1 MGKKLTNTKMIAAK
15 KLFYLLIL
23 NLQSSPFSLH
33 LLYVVNQKSVAGV
46 KAEISFRSKFW
57 KLLQHSPFSQKRV
70 FHLTLG
76 LVCSISVFAFSKLSN
91 FKGLGFTNS
100 SKASEMLKSERVFY
114 FFLQADVVVEIYV
127 LFIYSIHIYSGFLY
141 KYKHVHIKWFL
152 VHKYK
157 HM

>member
-1 MGKKLTNTKMIAAK
+1 MVIIAIYQALDWENDFHCQIQRK
-15 KLFYLLIL
+15 RNWPTQRWLQQNKWFYLLLIL

-91 FKGLGFTNS
+91 FKGMGFTNS
-100 SKASEMLKSERVFY
+100 SKASEMLKSERVF
-114 FFLQADVVVEIYV
+114 LLLPPGCVVY
-127 LFIYSIHIYSGFLY
+127 IHIYSGF
-141 KYKHVHIKWFL
+141 
-152 VHKYK
+152 
-157 HM
+157 

>member
-1 MGKKLTNTKMIAAK
+1 MAFIVKLNGKETDQHKDDCSKKVILSLDSKSAIISLFIA
-15 KLFYLLIL
+15 FIVCC
-23 NLQSSPFSLH
+23 QP
-33 LLYVVNQKSVAGV
+33 VAGV

-70 FHLTLG
+70 FHLTLE

-114 FFLQADVVVEIYV
+114 FFLQAV
-127 LFIYSIHIYSGFLY
+127 LFIYTYIVVSSINININTYT
-141 KYKHVHIKWFL
+141 
-152 VHKYK
+152 
-157 HM
+157 

>member
-1 MGKKLTNTKMIAAK
+1 MEKKLTNTKMIAAK

-91 FKGLGFTNS
+91 FKGMGFTNS

-127 LFIYSIHIYSGFLY
+127 LFIYTYIVVSCININTYT
-141 KYKHVHIKWFL
+141 
-152 VHKYK
+152 
-157 HM
+157 

>member
-1 MGKKLTNTKMIAAK
+1 MIAAK

-91 FKGLGFTNS
+91 FKGLGFY
-100 SKASEMLKSERVFY
+100 KFFKGIRDVKVWKS
-114 FFLQADVVVEIYV
+114 FLLLPPGWCCCRNICVVY
-127 LFIYSIHIYSGFLY
+127 IHIYSGFLY

-157 HM
+157 HI